1 MRSKSVSFAGKEIR
15 ITERRIG
22 ELESALAELF
32 PESGGDLRKIQLE
45 NLLEDLGFDLLY
57 KKLPIL
63 IPAITEEDAKNAY
76 MSELEE
82 LIEVFIDVN
91 FRGLKRLVKPLLN
104 LMSAA
109 SLPSP
114 NSTVVPS
121 GSPQK

>member
-22 ELESALAELF
+22 ELESALMELF
-32 PESGGDLRKIQLE
+32 PESDGDLKKIQLE

-104 LMSAA
+104 LMSTA